1 MEIAENAVKLS
12 ESFRAAVLNCL
23 ISAVEQAEN
32 HFLCMVEQ
40 DMDDRP
46 NLVSVGSCVLVV
58 LLEGTDFCIL
68 NLGDSWVVLASMP

>member
-1 MEIAENAVKLS
+1 MEIAENDVKLS
-12 ESFRAAVLNCL
+12 ESFRAGVLNCL

-32 HFLCMVEQ
+32 DFLCMVEQ

-58 LLEGTDFCIL
+58 LVEGTDFCIL